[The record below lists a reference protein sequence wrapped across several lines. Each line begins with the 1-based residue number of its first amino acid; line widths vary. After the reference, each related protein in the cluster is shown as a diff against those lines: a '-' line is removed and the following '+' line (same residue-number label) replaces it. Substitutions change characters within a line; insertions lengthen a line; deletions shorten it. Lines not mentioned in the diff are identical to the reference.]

1 METKKLRDKQE
12 KAKDQQSELDAI
24 RAKRAY
30 EESERIARQREITEI
45 EVRKRKV
52 DDLLHANAIQKLD
65 KELKLAE
72 QAKLN
77 QEEYDK
83 ITGKQ
88 LRALDFE
95 KKKEEDKKKMLH
107 DHNQELRRQIK
118 EREEFENLKRREALE
133 DGRKLKQKQIS
144 DKERIE
150 DIKQKKIGEIK
161 ELNVAQKYLFDLE
174 KFKII

>member
-1 METKKLRDKQE
+1 M
-12 KAKDQQSELDAI
+12 
-24 RAKRAY
+24 
-30 EESERIARQREITEI
+30 
-45 EVRKRKV
+45 
-52 DDLLHANAIQKLD
+52 
-65 KELKLAE
+65 
-72 QAKLN
+72 N

-88 LRALDFE
+88 LKALDFE
-95 KKKEEDKKKMLH
+95 KKKEVDKKKMLT
-107 DHNQELRRQIK
+107 DHNQELRYVVLLMLFRRQIK

-133 DGRKLKQKQIS
+133 DGRKLKQKQIA

-150 DIKQKKIGEIK
+150 DIKQKKIGQIK